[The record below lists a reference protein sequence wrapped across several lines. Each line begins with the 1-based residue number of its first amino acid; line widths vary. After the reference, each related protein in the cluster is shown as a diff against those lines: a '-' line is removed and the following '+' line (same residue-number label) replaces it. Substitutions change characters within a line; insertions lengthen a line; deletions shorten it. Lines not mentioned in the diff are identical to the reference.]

1 MAEFN
6 IPKDGEICWRELATR
21 DLAAARSF
29 YTEMFGWKLEQSKV
43 APSPLEYLEIHNGE
57 TAVGGLM
64 PIDESWGPEPPPSH
78 WTAYVAVKSADETAA
93 KIKDNGGTV
102 RHGPFDAPGV
112 GRIVLAADPCG
123 ANFAAIEFEKP
134 A

>member
-6 IPKDGEICWRELATR
+6 IPAHGTICWRELATH
-21 DLAAARSF
+21 DLESSTTF
-29 YTEMFGWKLEQSKV
+29 YKEMFGWELK
-43 APSPLEYLEIHNGE
+43 PSTISPVPYTELHIDGQ
-57 TAVGGLM
+57 AVGGM
-64 PIDESWGPEPPPSH
+64 MAIDGSWGPEPPPSH
-78 WTAYVAVKSADETAA
+78 WSTYVAVTNADETAA
-93 KIKDNGGTV
+93 AIKANGGAV

-123 ANFAAIEFEKP
+123 VMFAAIEFERPP